1 VAELAHAHRKI
12 FLGGYTKSGTTFLG
26 RSFDIFE
33 GVYAR
38 GEMDYFHFFYDQI
51 NRLGGKYSDNVRIV
65 NREVYDGFGDYQ
77 PITNKS
83 AFALHEKI
91 FLHLYF
97 NGEETPEDCRYIV
110 EKTPRNIFHF
120 ENIKRCFP
128 DCDFVMLYRAPEDV
142 FKSLMRHMAD
152 HRSSVYR
159 DSESGLRRS
168 MFKNFVK
175 SWNKMIDIIRAN
187 REQMYLIRYDTLA
200 ADTGGFLDFAQSEI
214 LKEKL
219 PLLRPLNSLTK
230 RSYLES
236 LPEKARAKSLV
247 QVGDS
252 AIQLSDNELEFLERK
267 CKTIVEGFDF

>member
-1 VAELAHAHRKI
+1 
-12 FLGGYTKSGTTFLG
+12 
-26 RSFDIFE
+26 
-33 GVYAR
+33 
-38 GEMDYFHFFYDQI
+38 
-51 NRLGGKYSDNVRIV
+51 
-65 NREVYDGFGDYQ
+65 
-77 PITNKS
+77 
-83 AFALHEKI
+83 
-91 FLHLYF
+91 
-97 NGEETPEDCRYIV
+97 
-110 EKTPRNIFHF
+110 
-120 ENIKRCFP
+120 
-128 DCDFVMLYRAPEDV
+128 
-142 FKSLMRHMAD
+142 MRHMAD